1 MNVDVAKMVAYKA
14 IVCETKSTLLE
25 KASEQEVL
33 ALDHYTIRQI
43 LASMPLQ
50 SDIDHYKLLKLS
62 EPALDNRLK
71 YLDIMYFPHLFPRG
85 QYGEHHPRQ
94 VKLSFSEYI
103 KSQLLNVDNRFRKVQ
118 TMYFIISGKKIKR
131 DIKWCLQPNK
141 ENM

>member
-50 SDIDHYKLLKLS
+50 SDIDHYKLLKFS
-62 EPALDNRLK
+62 EPALYNRLK
-71 YLDIMYFPHLFPRG
+71 YLDVMCFPHLFPT
-85 QYGEHHPRQ
+85 GEHGGHHLRQ

-103 KSQLLNVDNRFRKVQ
+103 KSRLLNIMLNV
-118 TMYFIISGKKIKR
+118 IIIIAIQLNYVFWS
-131 DIKWCLQPNK
+131 LQVINVLTS
-141 ENM
+141 